1 MKVRGPNQSPVGDWI
16 ASNAFTALVITGLTA
31 ISGVLAARALG
42 VTGRGELAA
51 IQIWATQLTP
61 LALLG
66 LGESLVYFAARKRD
80 EIPSLTATAITIG
93 LAGSVVA
100 AIAGFFLIPWT
111 LTAASGHLV
120 GAATAFLLAIPLS
133 VAVGLA
139 YCPLRAVGAFGT
151 WNVLRTVQTAMW
163 PAVLLVA
170 WGLGRRN
177 AVAIS
182 HFYLVGL
189 STLLILIAVRVRRE
203 FPGPLRVSTKHSR
216 ELIAFGLPA
225 LMATLPDAA
234 NSRVDQIFVA
244 AYWGVEPLGLY
255 AVASTWSGAY
265 ATLFSALIHVVV
277 PHVARLGTGEEQKT
291 EFLRL
296 WRFGVLIAGVMALA
310 TAAMAPLAVPLLFGH
325 QFARA
330 SGLAVLLCLP
340 SMLVVLRQLLAA
352 GSLGLGR
359 PRSLAKASTVALIVN
374 VALLWLLTPRSF
386 LLGPP
391 LSAAIAHTV
400 GAALLLRDM
409 RGHLAARFKEFVP
422 TMADAGGLQALLRT
436 WRGRPARTSTILD
449 DK

>member
-1 MKVRGPNQSPVGDWI
+1 VKVAGPDQSPVGDWI
-16 ASNAFTALVITGLTA
+16 ASNAVTALVITALTA

-51 IQIWATQLTP
+51 IQLWATQLTP

-80 EIPSLTATAITIG
+80 EIPSLTATAIMIG
-93 LAGSVVA
+93 LGGSVVA
-100 AIAGFFLIPWT
+100 GIAGLFLIPWT
-111 LTAASGHLV
+111 LTASSGRLV
-120 GAATAFLLAIPLS
+120 GPATTFLLAVPLA

-139 YCPLRAVGAFGT
+139 YCPLRAAGAFGT
-151 WNVLRTVQTAMW
+151 WNVLRTIQTTMW
-163 PAVLLVA
+163 PAVLLIA
-170 WGLGRRN
+170 WGLGRRD

-182 HFYLVGL
+182 HFYLAGL
-189 STLLILIAVRVRRE
+189 SALLILIAFRVRRE
-203 FPGPLRVSTKHSR
+203 FPGPLHASTKLGR
-216 ELIAFGLPA
+216 ELLAFGLPA

-265 ATLFSALIHVVV
+265 ATLFSALVFVVV
-277 PHVARLGTGEEQKT
+277 PHVARLSAVDQQKM

-296 WRFGVLIAGVMALA
+296 WRLGVLVAGVMALA
-310 TAAMAPLAVPLLFGH
+310 TAAVAPVMVPLLFGR
-325 QFARA
+325 QFSRA

-359 PRSLAKASTVALIVN
+359 PRSLAQASTVALLVN
-374 VALLWLLTPRSF
+374 VTLLWLLTPRSF

-391 LSAAIAHTV
+391 LSAAVAHAV

-409 RGHLAARFKEFVP
+409 RGHLAARFTEFVP
-422 TMADAGGLQALLRT
+422 GIADVAGLKSLLRSWT
-436 WRGRPARTSTILD
+436 ARPGDASAEG
-449 DK
+449 

>member
-1 MKVRGPNQSPVGDWI
+1 MGDWI
-16 ASNAFTALVITGLTA
+16 ASNAVTALGLTGLTA
-31 ISGVLAARALG
+31 LSGVLAARALG

-66 LGESLVYFAARKRD
+66 LGESLVYLAARRRD
-80 EIPSLTATAITIG
+80 EIPSLTATAVSIG

-100 AIAGFFLIPWT
+100 GIAGVFLVPWT
-111 LTAASGHLV
+111 LAPTSSRLL
-120 GAATAFLLAIPLS
+120 GAAVTFLLAIPLS

-139 YCPLRAVGAFGT
+139 YCPLRAVGAFHT
-151 WNVLRTVQTAMW
+151 WNVLRTAQTAMW
-163 PAVLLVA
+163 PAVLLIA
-170 WGLGRRN
+170 WGLGRRD

-182 HFYLVGL
+182 HFYLLGL
-189 STLLILIAVRVRRE
+189 SALLLLVAGRVRRA
-203 FPGPLRVSTKHSR
+203 FPGPMRPSMKHAR
-216 ELIAFGLPA
+216 ELLAFGAPA

-244 AYWGVEPLGLY
+244 ASWGVGPLGLY

-277 PHVARLGTGEEQKT
+277 PHVARLGAGEEQKV
-291 EFLRL
+291 EVLRL
-296 WRFGVLIAGVMALA
+296 WRLGVVLALVMALA
-310 TAAMAPLAVPLLFGH
+310 TAAMAPVAVPLLFGR
-325 QFARA
+325 QFAGA

-359 PRSLAKASTVALIVN
+359 PRSLAKASTVALLVN
-374 VALLWLLTPRSF
+374 VGLLWLLTPRSF

-391 LSAAIAHTV
+391 LAATVAHAVGIAV
-400 GAALLLRDM
+400 LMRDM
-409 RGHLAARFKEFVP
+409 QAHLAAALREFVP
-422 TMADAGGLQALLRT
+422 GVADVTVLPALVRE
-436 WRGRPARTSTILD
+436 WRGRTARTSTIPGGT
-449 DK
+449 

>member
-1 MKVRGPNQSPVGDWI
+1 MGDWI
-16 ASNAFTALVITGLTA
+16 ASNALTAIGLTA
-31 ISGVLAARALG
+31 LTALSGVLAARALG
-42 VTGRGELAA
+42 VAGRGELAA

-61 LALLG
+61 VAMLG
-66 LGESLVYFAARKRD
+66 LSESLVYFAARKRD
-80 EIPSLTATAITIG
+80 EIPSLMATAIMIG

-100 AIAGFFLIPWT
+100 GIAGLFLIPWT
-111 LTAASGHLV
+111 LTTSSGRLV
-120 GAATAFLLAIPLS
+120 GAATTFLLAIPLA
-133 VAVGLA
+133 VVVGLA

-170 WGLGRRN
+170 WGLGRRD

-182 HFYLVGL
+182 HFYLAGL
-189 STLLILIAVRVRRE
+189 SAFLLLIAARVRQE
-203 FPGPLRVSTKHSR
+203 FRGTLRFSTKHSR
-216 ELIAFGLPA
+216 ELLAFGLPA

-296 WRFGVLIAGVMALA
+296 WRLGVLIAGVMALA
-310 TAAMAPLAVPLLFGH
+310 TALAAPVAVPLLFGR

-330 SGLAVLLCLP
+330 SGLAVLLCVP

-359 PRSLAKASTVALIVN
+359 PRSLAQASTVALLVN
-374 VALLWLLTPRSF
+374 VGLLWLLTPRSF

-391 LSAAIAHTV
+391 LSAAVAHIV

-409 RGHLAARFKEFVP
+409 REHLAARFREFVP
-422 TMADAGGLQALLRT
+422 TMADVSVLRELLRNR
-436 WRGRPARTSTILD
+436 RGRPAGTSTILD